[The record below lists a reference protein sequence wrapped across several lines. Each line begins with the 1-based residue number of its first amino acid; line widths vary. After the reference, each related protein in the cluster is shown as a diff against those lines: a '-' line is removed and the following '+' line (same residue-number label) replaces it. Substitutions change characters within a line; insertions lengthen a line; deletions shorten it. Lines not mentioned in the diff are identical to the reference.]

1 MNTPQSVSTPAASV
15 PPATPSTASASPR
28 RRRWL
33 LGAGIAAALA
43 VAAGTLVARPPLAL
57 ADHLPTPLMLR
68 ARLAEMNFTPQQR
81 EQAVAVLRRHAP
93 TVMPVI
99 KQLVRER
106 RALRDMIRADRPD
119 EVAIRAQ
126 AQRVGQVGGE
136 LSVLAARLAADL
148 RPIATPEQQAKLRQL
163 QEVVQTRVDAGLE
176 WAERWLQG

>member
-1 MNTPQSVSTPAASV
+1 MNTPQSETTPAAAA
-15 PPATPSTASASPR
+15 PPTAPSNPASPR

-33 LGAGIAAALA
+33 LAAAALA

-57 ADHLPTPLMLR
+57 ADHLPGPLMVR

-81 EQAVAVLRRHAP
+81 EQAIAVLRRHAP
-93 TVMPVI
+93 TVMPVV

-119 EVAIRAQ
+119 EAAIRAQ

-148 RPIATPEQQAKLRQL
+148 RPIATPEQQAQLRAL
-163 QEVVQTRVDAGLE
+163 QESVQTRVDAGLE